1 MGRIVYQGLRVLINS
16 FKGFGRTFW
25 KVKTGFRPVRAA
37 GLAGAIATL
46 LALAGCGGLDLGGV
60 FDNSGSGGFGGNDAG
75 VNQPA
80 KIALLVPL
88 SAPGQTAN
96 IGAAMKKAAELAL
109 FEAGKTNV
117 TLITKDT
124 GGTPEGAA
132 VAAQAA
138 INEGAEII
146 LGPLLGSEVAAVT
159 PIAKGRNIP
168 VIAFS
173 SVSKVAQP
181 GIYLMSFLPEQEVSN
196 ILRHTSQSG
205 IKSLVAMIPSSQYG
219 AVVERALKTS
229 AARLGT
235 KIVAI
240 EHFNRNGQ
248 NLAAASARI
257 ARAVHSATNPAQAVF
272 IPEGGQNLRA
282 IGTALTQA
290 GFSPRSAKVLGTGLW
305 DSPLTTGTPIAFG
318 GWYAGVSPQRVQ
330 QFNQRYSASYQTKPP
345 RIASLAYDALSL
357 TMAFA
362 KAPIGTRFTAGQI
375 TNVEGFNG
383 VNGLFR
389 FRPDG
394 RVERG
399 LSILEVTARGTTIAA
414 PAPSKFQ
421 FGF

>member
-1 MGRIVYQGLRVLINS
+1 MGHIVNHKMRIFLD
-16 FKGFGRTFW
+16 GFNNISRL
-25 KVKTGFRPVRAA
+25 A
-37 GLAGAIATL
+37 GYIGAIAAL
-46 LALAGCGGLDLGGV
+46 LALTACGGLDLGNV
-60 FDNSGSGGFGGNDAG
+60 FDNSGSGGFGGNNAG
-75 VNQPA
+75 INQPA
-80 KIALLVPL
+80 KVALLVPL

-124 GGTPEGAA
+124 AGTPEGAA

-146 LGPLLGSEVAAVT
+146 LGPLLGSEVASVT

-173 SVSKVAQP
+173 SVAKVAQP

-196 ILRHTSQSG
+196 LLRHASQSG
-205 IKSLVAMIPSSQYG
+205 INSLSALIPSSQYG

-235 KIVAI
+235 KLVAV

-248 NLAAASARI
+248 NLKPVAARI
-257 ARAVHSATNPAQAVF
+257 AHTVNSTSNPAQAIF

-290 GFSPRSAKVLGTGLW
+290 GFSPRSARVLGTGLW
-305 DSPLTTGTPIAFG
+305 DGPLTTGTPIAFG

-330 QFNQRYSASYQTKPP
+330 QFDQRYSASYQTKPP

-357 TMAFA
+357 TLSFA
-362 KAPIGTRFTAGQI
+362 RAPVGTRFSAAQI

-394 RVERG
+394 RIERG
-399 LSILEVTARGTTIAA
+399 LSILEVTARGTRVAA
-414 PAPSKFQ
+414 QAPTKFQ